1 MRKILVLIAVVLV
14 SFTAAQADTLGLVTS
29 RLGSDSLD
37 WGQLGAP
44 GTVISNPFTA
54 VSVGGIVVTGTF
66 AGTTGLTEQQHS
78 GVIWNGNFTLG
89 DHLVWAN
96 DESTGGQAPLSL
108 AFSQGLNEVGTQIQA
123 DYFGAF
129 TAEIDAYNGAT
140 LLGSFTENGNST
152 SAGDGSAIDIGV
164 MDLSGSNITSV
175 TLSMVTDSNDVRDL
189 AINQLDLNSAT
200 TPEPGTIMLLGSG
213 LGLVG
218 FARRRLSARFK

>member
-1 MRKILVLIAVVLV
+1 MRKVLVLIAVVLV
-14 SFTAAQADTLGLVTS
+14 SFTAAQADTLSLVTS
-29 RLGSDSLD
+29 RVGSDSLN
-37 WGQLGAP
+37 WGQLGVP
-44 GTVISNPFTA
+44 GTVIPNPFTA

-66 AGTTGLTEQQHS
+66 AGTTGLTEQQGS
-78 GVIWNGNFTLG
+78 GSSIWNGNFTPG
-89 DHLVWAN
+89 DNLIWAS
-96 DESTGGQAPLSL
+96 DRTSGQAPLTL
-108 AFSQGLNEVGTQIQA
+108 AFSQSLNEVGTQIQA

-140 LLGSFTENGNST
+140 LLGSFTENGNSN
-152 SAGDGSAIDIGV
+152 ANHDGSAIDIGV

-175 TLSMVTDSNDVRDL
+175 TLSLTSSTNF